1 MQLQHHATG
10 QVCLLPGSRLS
21 DHVSC
26 RSESFILYSWGATVS
41 FCLLTHQSLMWAFIH
56 PICGVC
62 SATEVAPSW
71 GPLAFHVWNLLW
83 PFASRQYFWSN
94 SQTKEHMPWKIME
107 GGKFKLKN
115 WVLHLVWDVVRS
127 VVILSA
133 LWMNLHSL
141 WQLLRNLYKQNVQSF
156 PLIGSFI
163 KAVVVS

>member
-1 MQLQHHATG
+1 MQLQHHATV
-10 QVCLLPGSRLS
+10 QVWLLPGSRLS

-26 RSESFILYSWGATVS
+26 RTESFILYSWGATVS
-41 FCLLTHQSLMWAFIH
+41 FCLLTYQSLMWAFIH

-62 SATEVAPSW
+62 SATEVAPFW
-71 GPLAFHVWNLLW
+71 GPPAFHMWNLLW

-94 SQTKEHMPWKIME
+94 SQTKEHMPCKIIE

-115 WVLHLVWDVVRS
+115 WGLHSVLNVVRP

-133 LWMNLHSL
+133 LGMNIHRL
-141 WQLLRNLYKQNVQSF
+141 WQLPGNFCEQNLQSS

-163 KAVVVS
+163 KSIVVS